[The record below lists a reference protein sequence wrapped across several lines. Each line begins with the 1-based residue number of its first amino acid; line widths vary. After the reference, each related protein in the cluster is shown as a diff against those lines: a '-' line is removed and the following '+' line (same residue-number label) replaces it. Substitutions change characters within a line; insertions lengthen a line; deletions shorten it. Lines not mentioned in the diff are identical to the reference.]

1 MQTLLINVS
10 LSGLSL
16 NSIINLSPFYQILIC
31 VTHVLPLLRQF
42 WDTFQTELANKYLY
56 KAIIGG
62 IRLKLSELQESDNEA
77 QKIKTKGLKNGHK
90 EVDGVLH
97 Y

>member
-1 MQTLLINVS
+1 ML
-10 LSGLSL
+10 
-16 NSIINLSPFYQILIC
+16 
-31 VTHVLPLLRQF
+31 HQF
-42 WDTFQTELANKYLY
+42 WDTFQIELADKYLY

-77 QKIKTKGLKNGHK
+77 QKIRAKGLKNGYK